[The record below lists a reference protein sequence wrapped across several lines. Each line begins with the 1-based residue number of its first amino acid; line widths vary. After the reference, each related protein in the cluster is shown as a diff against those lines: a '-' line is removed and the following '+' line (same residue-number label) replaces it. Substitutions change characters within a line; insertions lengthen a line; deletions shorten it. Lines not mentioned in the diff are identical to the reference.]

1 MKIPSAKILRRAAS
15 LLTFAA
21 ALIIYLLTLE
31 PDASLWDCPEYLV
44 TAARLEV
51 GHPPGN
57 PVWTLTARMFSL
69 FGGDD
74 PQAIAICV
82 NASSALFTA
91 GAAAL
96 LCSVI
101 FLMLQWLGAY
111 RRCRWLAA
119 SVAVAGALTFAWSDS
134 PWFSAVEAEV
144 YAMSLFLTALSIR
157 LMVGYAFIRDAARR
171 GRQLL
176 LIIYLMG
183 LSIGVHQLN
192 LLVIP
197 ALALIWLF
205 RRYPGKAGFG
215 RILLTLILSAA
226 AVGAV
231 LLGFMPGVI
240 RLAGSCELFCVNT
253 LGLPYHSGAWIFWI
267 IALLLSI
274 ALGLWSGMRARH
286 A

>member
-21 ALIIYLLTLE
+21 ALIIYHQTLE

-57 PVWTLTARMFSL
+57 PVWTMTARMFSL

-101 FLMLQWLGAY
+101 FLMLQWLGAHY
-111 RRCRWLAA
+111 CRW
-119 SVAVAGALTFAWSDS
+119 
-134 PWFSAVEAEV
+134 
-144 YAMSLFLTALSIR
+144 
-157 LMVGYAFIRDAARR
+157 
-171 GRQLL
+171 
-176 LIIYLMG
+176 
-183 LSIGVHQLN
+183 H
-192 LLVIP
+192 
-197 ALALIWLF
+197 
-205 RRYPGKAGFG
+205 
-215 RILLTLILSAA
+215 
-226 AVGAV
+226 
-231 LLGFMPGVI
+231 
-240 RLAGSCELFCVNT
+240 
-253 LGLPYHSGAWIFWI
+253 
-267 IALLLSI
+267 
-274 ALGLWSGMRARH
+274 
-286 A
+286 